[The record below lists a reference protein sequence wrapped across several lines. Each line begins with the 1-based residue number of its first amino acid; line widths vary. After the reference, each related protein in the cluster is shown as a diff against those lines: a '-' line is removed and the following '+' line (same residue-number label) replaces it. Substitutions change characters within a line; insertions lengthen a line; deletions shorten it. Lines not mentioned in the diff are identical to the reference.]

1 MRTTKKDFDKFL
13 TRLFAIQRDCFKQG
27 SKSSLE
33 VRPKFEDDFVI
44 YVTATNE
51 NVNRFYTDADGKECI
66 CHFDM
71 FPLYQFLTVEENEL
85 TMQKIKDFLT
95 DTGDEQH

>member
-13 TRLFAIQRDCFKQG
+13 TRLFAMQRDCFKQG

-33 VRPKFEDDFVI
+33 VRPKFEGDFVI

-51 NVNRFYTDADGKECI
+51 NVNRFTTDEDGKERI
-66 CHFDM
+66 YHFDM
-71 FPLYQFLTVEENEL
+71 FQLYQFLTVEENEL